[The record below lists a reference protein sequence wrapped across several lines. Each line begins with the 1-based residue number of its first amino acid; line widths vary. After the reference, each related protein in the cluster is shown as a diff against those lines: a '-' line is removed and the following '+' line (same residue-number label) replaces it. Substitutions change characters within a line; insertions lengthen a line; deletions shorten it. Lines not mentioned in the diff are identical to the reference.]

1 MIRLVN
7 KKLIIPRGDTGSF
20 SLPALTSLSEGDKAI
35 FSIIDTRTNKILFP
49 KECAYENDTLTI
61 EFTHYD
67 TVNLPV
73 GKYYWD
79 IKIYQG
85 AEIVDNQIVNGIEV
99 DSYDAAYHLPV
110 CEIRQ
115 TGDLYLT
122 DTNNEIV
129 NNNTINIV
137 STALNQVN
145 TLNALLETNLNKII
159 QTANSST
166 PYFTLSDTQQRLIL
180 QGKYQLI
187 DANGTVID
195 TTTTGINTTNTGMVI
210 GYIQDVHIIPTYTK
224 PSLS

>member
-35 FSIIDTRTNKILFP
+35 FSIIDTKTNKILLP
-49 KECAYENDTLTI
+49 KECTYENDILTI

-85 AEIVDNQIVNGIEV
+85 AEIVENEIVNGIEV
-99 DSYDAAYHLPV
+99 DSYYAAYQLPV

-115 TGDLYLT
+115 TGDKLLT
-122 DTNNEIV
+122 IDNDNASVLNNE
-129 NNNTINIV
+129 NFNL
-137 STALNQVN
+137 LNA
-145 TLNALLETNLNKII
+145 TLNEVRD
-159 QTANSST
+159 ANSA
-166 PYFTLSDTQQRLIL
+166 LQQYKGEI
-180 QGKYQLI
+180 
-187 DANGTVID
+187 
-195 TTTTGINTTNTGMVI
+195 
-210 GYIQDVHIIPTYTK
+210 
-224 PSLS
+224 

>member
-35 FSIIDTRTNKILFP
+35 FSIIDTRTNKILLP
-49 KECAYENDTLTI
+49 KECTYENDILTI

-85 AEIVDNQIVNGIEV
+85 VEIVENEIVNGIEV
-99 DSYDAAYHLPV
+99 DSYYAAYQLPV

-115 TGDLYLT
+115 TGDKFLT
-122 DTNNEIV
+122 MDDNDTSI
-129 NNNTINIV
+129 
-137 STALNQVN
+137 
-145 TLNALLETNLNKII
+145 
-159 QTANSST
+159 
-166 PYFTLSDTQQRLIL
+166 
-180 QGKYQLI
+180 
-187 DANGTVID
+187 
-195 TTTTGINTTNTGMVI
+195 TNT
-210 GYIQDVHIIPTYTK
+210 
-224 PSLS
+224 

>member
-35 FSIIDTRTNKILFP
+35 FSIIDTRTNKILLP

-85 AEIVDNQIVNGIEV
+85 AEIVNNQIINGI
-99 DSYDAAYHLPV
+99 
-110 CEIRQ
+110 
-115 TGDLYLT
+115 
-122 DTNNEIV
+122 
-129 NNNTINIV
+129 
-137 STALNQVN
+137 
-145 TLNALLETNLNKII
+145 
-159 QTANSST
+159 
-166 PYFTLSDTQQRLIL
+166 
-180 QGKYQLI
+180 
-187 DANGTVID
+187 
-195 TTTTGINTTNTGMVI
+195 
-210 GYIQDVHIIPTYTK
+210 
-224 PSLS
+224 